1 MEHRQRKQRKILRV
15 ILIQQA
21 EGVAA
26 NPPQKGAR
34 MYKTYIITYWTGEG
48 KKAEYKIE
56 AQFEQDARDAFFW
69 DVELED
75 AESEIISIVQEG
87 E

>member
-1 MEHRQRKQRKILRV
+1 
-15 ILIQQA
+15 
-21 EGVAA
+21 
-26 NPPQKGAR
+26 

-48 KKAEYKIE
+48 KKAVYKTE
-56 AQFEQDARDAFFW
+56 AQFEQDARVAFFW